1 MKLKKLGTIALIV
14 LTLLV
19 LSACTSDT
27 QQTDA
32 VNTTE
37 ASTSSTEIEEATEA
51 TSNPDRIIVIK
62 DPELEKIIREQIG
75 KPEGDI
81 TALDMEM
88 VYSINIDFKE
98 YPVYEIDGLE
108 YAVNLNDFSF
118 RYGNLKSLDA
128 VAELKNITY
137 LTISYS
143 TLEQMP
149 PVFDTPLL
157 SRINF
162 IETNVSD
169 MTFLSN
175 VPVESASLVR
185 SGITSIDF
193 LNGWDMLVDINLSDN
208 AITDVTPLEGKI
220 KLVDLNLHKNMV
232 EDISVFESLTSLE
245 LLNISY
251 NKISNISPIMQLKNL
266 KELIAYE
273 ELDKKIIDR
282 GMLNALI
289 DKGVLVEYH
298 K

>member
-1 MKLKKLGTIALIV
+1 MKLKKWGTIALIV
-14 LTLLV
+14 FTLVV
-19 LSACTSDT
+19 LSACTSNT

-32 VNTTE
+32 VNATE
-37 ASTSSTEIEEATEA
+37 ATTSSAEMEEATEA
-51 TSNPDRIIVIK
+51 TSNPDRTIVIK

-88 VYSINIDFKE
+88 VYSIGIDFDE

-108 YAVNLNDFSF
+108 HAVNLNDFSF
-118 RYGNLKSLDA
+118 SNGKLKSLDA
-128 VAELKNITY
+128 LSGLKNITY
-137 LTISYS
+137 LTFSYS
-143 TLEQMP
+143 TLEEMP
-149 PVFDTPLL
+149 SEFDTPLL

-169 MTFLSN
+169 LSFLSK
-175 VPVESASLVR
+175 VPVESASIDDCGV
-185 SGITSIDF
+185 TSIEF
-193 LNGWDMLVDINLSDN
+193 LRGWDKLVDINLSYN

-220 KLVDLNLHKNMV
+220 NLVDLNLHKNMV